1 LHNKKEFSLSHKS
14 LEDAMSRMMKS
25 TSMLLF
31 ILLLSISSMLSAGT
45 IPAVKPEE
53 VGFSS
58 DRLQRIH
65 ELMQKN
71 IEDGNFAGAVTLVA
85 RRGRIAHF
93 EAHGMMDLETKKPM
107 EKGAI
112 FRIMSMTKPIVGV
125 SILMLMEEGKIR
137 LSDPAS
143 KFIPQLK
150 DLKVAVPLPEAPAS
164 PFAPPSQAPKDLRFY
179 TMPADREITILD
191 LLTHTSGMVSGP
203 ISMNQNAKV
212 NYQKGETLADY
223 IPRLGN
229 VPLEFQPG
237 TKWAYSAQAG
247 IDTLVRIVEIVS
259 GQTFDQ
265 FLKRRLFTPLDMKD
279 TSFYPAEN
287 LKPQIATLYRKTPK
301 GLEKQDNP
309 AFMNGTYLSG
319 GGGLFSTAE
328 DYLRFGQMLA
338 NGGELDGN
346 RILGRRTVE
355 VMRSVHIP
363 DTLPGRN
370 PGEGYGLAVRVIH
383 DSGAAGTALTNG
395 SFGWSGAFGT
405 HFWVDP
411 KEKIVAVMMTQGGS
425 IQLTADFEMA
435 VMQAVI
441 D

>member
-1 LHNKKEFSLSHKS
+1 
-14 LEDAMSRMMKS
+14 MSRIVRLPS
-25 TSMLLF
+25 LLLIILLF
-31 ILLLSISSMLSAGT
+31 GISTMASAGT
-45 IPAVKPEE
+45 MPTATPEE
-53 VGFSS
+53 VGVSS
-58 DRLQRIH
+58 ERLQRIH
-65 ELMQKN
+65 DLMQQN
-71 IEDGNFAGAVTLVA
+71 IDAGNFAGAVTLVA
-85 RRGRIAHF
+85 RQGRILHF
-93 EAHGMMDLETKKPM
+93 ETHGMMDLDAKRPM
-107 EKGAI
+107 EKDAI
-112 FRIMSMTKPIVGV
+112 FRIMSMTKPVVGT
-125 SILMLMEEGKIR
+125 SILMMIEEGKVR
-137 LSDPAS
+137 LNDPVS

-150 DLKVAVPLPEAPAS
+150 DLKVAVALPGPSPS
-164 PFAPPSQAPKDLRFY
+164 PFAPPSQAPQDPRFY
-179 TMPADREITILD
+179 TMPADREITIRH

-203 ISMNQNAKV
+203 ISMSQNAKV
-212 NYQKGETLADY
+212 NYKEGETLADY
-223 IPRLGN
+223 IPRLGT

-259 GQTFDQ
+259 GQAFDQ
-265 FLKRRLFTPLDMKD
+265 FIRRRLFEPLEMKD
-279 TSFYPAEN
+279 TCFYPAET
-287 LKPQIATLYRKTPK
+287 LTPRIATLYRKTPK
-301 GLEKQDNP
+301 GLQKQDNP

-338 NGGELDGN
+338 NGGELDGK

-355 VMRSVHIP
+355 MMASLHIP

-370 PGEGYGLAVRVIH
+370 PGEGYGLTVRVISN
-383 DSGAAGTALTNG
+383 SGAAGTALSNG

-411 KEKIVAVMMTQGGS
+411 KEKIVAVLMTQGGS
-425 IQLTADFEMA
+425 IELTADFEMA